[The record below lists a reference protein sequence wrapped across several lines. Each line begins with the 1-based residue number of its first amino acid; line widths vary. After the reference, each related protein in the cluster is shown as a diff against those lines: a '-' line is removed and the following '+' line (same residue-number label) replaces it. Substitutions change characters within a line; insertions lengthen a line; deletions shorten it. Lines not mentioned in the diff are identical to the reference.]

1 MFVFGSESA
10 KVRLQPSFT
19 LLDVTNTHWGAL
31 SQTHKTGKRSPSA
44 PSTWARKRVQL
55 SPELL
60 RGVFEHF
67 NNADNARNARV
78 CRNWRDGA
86 LALVWRCVDLGDTL
100 RLLAPLVKNK
110 KGGFYKFSRNVSV
123 QDWERFDVYA
133 KRVQQ
138 LTAHPKKQYDLS
150 VARVIGCTRQ
160 RLEIF
165 PRLKALAFENLS
177 VTLPYIAPSVPTL
190 RHLTVTAPQDL
201 AASLDVAIE
210 MIKSL
215 GHLQSLRLPLQ

>member
-150 VARVIGCTRQ
+150 PWRSKVISTSFPSSFTMGSSSYPSSLKRSPPPK
-160 RLEIF
+160 IF
-165 PRLKALAFENLS
+165 
-177 VTLPYIAPSVPTL
+177 
-190 RHLTVTAPQDL
+190 TAPQDL

>member
-10 KVRLQPSFT
+10 K
-19 LLDVTNTHWGAL
+19 
-31 SQTHKTGKRSPSA
+31 THKTGKRSPSA

-165 PRLKALAFENLS
+165 PRLKALAFESNFHL
-177 VTLPYIAPSVPTL
+177 VPL
-190 RHLTVTAPQDL
+190 FLHHG
-201 AASLDVAIE
+201 
-210 MIKSL
+210 IK
-215 GHLQSLRLPLQ
+215 